1 MGACPPHT
9 PAIEWVCHVNHFA
22 SSLNSRYHSVSLDS
36 VDLFDTVVAGYNEV
50 VMLKRKCASLELS
63 VARVSIHPYLEEV
76 TEAR

>member
-1 MGACPPHT
+1 LG
-9 PAIEWVCHVNHFA
+9 
-22 SSLNSRYHSVSLDS
+22 SVE
-36 VDLFDTVVAGYNEV
+36 LFDTVVACDYEV